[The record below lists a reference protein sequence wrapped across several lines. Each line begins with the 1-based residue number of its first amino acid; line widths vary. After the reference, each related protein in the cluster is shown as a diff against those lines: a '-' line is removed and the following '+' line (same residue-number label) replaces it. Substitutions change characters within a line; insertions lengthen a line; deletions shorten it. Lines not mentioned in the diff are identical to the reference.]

1 MRELLSNLRSERG
14 LLVFLGAICL
24 LTLLGPFGSYDALP
38 LTRRFFFWNAALTAV
53 ALPMHIAIRALLASP
68 HLGRLPRLARVALGA
83 MLAAVPGTALVFFV
97 RAVLWPESY
106 ILDTIGATWGQ
117 VSAIGFA
124 IGCFH
129 FMPVITVTE
138 DRAEEMPAAPPAAQ
152 PRAARFLARLDPATG
167 ADIVSLT
174 MQDHY
179 VRVSTTT
186 GTEMVLIRF
195 ADALTELEEIDG
207 LRIHRSHWV
216 AMRHVTTLGRE
227 DGKLKVQLDDGRSL
241 PVSQTYAADLRKRLA
256 ARAASA

>member
-1 MRELLSNLRSERG
+1 MREFLSDLRSDRG

-38 LTRRFFFWNAALTAV
+38 PARRFFFWTAALTAV
-53 ALPMHIAIRALLASP
+53 ALPMHIAIRALLDSP

-83 MLAAVPGTALVFFV
+83 MLAAIPGTGLVFFV

-106 ILDTIGATWGQ
+106 MLDTIGTTWVQ

-129 FMPVITVTE
+129 FLPVISVTE
-138 DRAEEMPAAPPAAQ
+138 GPGQETAAEAPRPGAT
-152 PRAARFLARLDPATG
+152 RFQARLDPATG
-167 ADIVSLT
+167 TDIVSLT

-195 ADALTELEEIDG
+195 ADALSELGEIDG